1 MTREEKIEQVN
12 TSLLVSVAN
21 ELVEGISG
29 DSEAKMLRHLAYQHW
44 DPKLKREVQVH
55 IMVVADPFE
64 FLEPFQTER
73 TV

>member
-29 DSEAKMLRHLAYQHW
+29 DSEAKMLRHLAYQQW

-55 IMVVADPFE
+55 IMVVVDPFE